1 MKRLTGK
8 AGLVTG
14 GANGIGRAS
23 AMALAADGGK
33 VAVCDIAAE
42 AGEQVAAEIRA
53 AGGEAL
59 FIRCDVTSEDQVRA
73 VVETVEQTWGGLDFA
88 HNNAGLGTSGV
99 GIEDQTMADWDFTL
113 DVTLKSCLL
122 GMKYQIPA
130 MLRRGGGAIVNT
142 ASMAGQ
148 RWSPAS
154 SPAYAAAKAGVIQLS
169 RYAAN
174 VYAERGIRVN
184 SVSPGMTL
192 TAIVADMF
200 TPEQQ
205 NAIAA
210 KGQLIG
216 RPIRPDE
223 IAETVLFLC
232 SDRSSMIT
240 AMDFQVCGGAK

>member
-73 VVETVEQTWGGLDFA
+73 VVEAVEQTWGGLDFA